1 MFVRVI
7 ISEATRFEVINM
19 NEVKITISLK
29 SIILIM
35 ALVMLILGI
44 IMAKD
49 ILLFLF
55 AGYIIA
61 SAMFPLMDYL
71 RKKMPVWVA
80 VTLIF
85 VVGIG
90 FISMVLAPFLSIL
103 TQQLEQFYAFF
114 PKLTAKITEWI
125 GLYKTSHFNFLLPST
140 EELASKLFGY
150 SEDVVK
156 KSIDFTVTLFGGIV
170 AIFTLAALVMF
181 ILLDREA
188 LKHGFLSFFPKE
200 KRERVSNIA
209 ATITTRVGGYVRGQL
224 MVMLIVGLITG
235 IAMQILGLPFALLL
249 GILAGLLE
257 VVPIVGP
264 ILAALPA
271 VLLALLVSPW
281 LALVV
286 VLVYLIIQRAENF
299 FTPFVYG
306 KFLDMPPLIIISVI
320 LIAGAMLGVF
330 GVILSPAIAAA
341 IFVLIQELYL
351 KKINDEN

>member
-1 MFVRVI
+1 ML
-7 ISEATRFEVINM
+7 SE
-19 NEVKITISLK
+19 
-29 SIILIM
+29 
-35 ALVMLILGI
+35 
-44 IMAKD
+44 
-49 ILLFLF
+49 
-55 AGYIIA
+55 
-61 SAMFPLMDYL
+61 
-71 RKKMPVWVA
+71 
-80 VTLIF
+80 
-85 VVGIG
+85 
-90 FISMVLAPFLSIL
+90 
-103 TQQLEQFYAFF
+103 
-114 PKLTAKITEWI
+114 
-125 GLYKTSHFNFLLPST
+125 HF
-140 EELASKLFGY
+140 
-150 SEDVVK
+150 
-156 KSIDFTVTLFGGIV
+156 
-170 AIFTLAALVMF
+170 
-181 ILLDREA
+181 R
-188 LKHGFLSFFPKE
+188 
-200 KRERVSNIA
+200 
-209 ATITTRVGGYVRGQL
+209 
-224 MVMLIVGLITG
+224 TG
-235 IAMQILGLPFALLL
+235 CDS